1 MPLLLHCYSLLF
13 HYYSLLDITTAG
25 TNKYIAITAYYNIKI
40 PGAARDPAGLA
51 WPSPSPPPPSWR
63 TPARAGAAQGRSLP
77 GPGLPRAGPAF
88 VFASPAVLAHPGP
101 EPPGAR
107 PVRPGLDRLARPSGP
122 GRGARPLAAARSD
135 EDRDRIW
142 APRWEWVV
150 DQHLYRAE
158 YEQNQLQRDF
168 EAVPACVSP
177 TCPRKHVRGNM
188 IRRPFLIL
196 ASNLIQHVRPYGHC
210 GGDRSVD

>member
-63 TPARAGAAQGRSLP
+63 TPARAGAARGRSLP

-88 VFASPAVLAHPGP
+88 VRGQAGPG
-101 EPPGAR
+101 
-107 PVRPGLDRLARPSGP
+107 RPGLREGP
-122 GRGARPLAAARSD
+122 GRWRRREVTRGMQARQFS
-135 EDRDRIW
+135 I
-142 APRWEWVV
+142 
-150 DQHLYRAE
+150 
-158 YEQNQLQRDF
+158 
-168 EAVPACVSP
+168 
-177 TCPRKHVRGNM
+177 
-188 IRRPFLIL
+188 
-196 ASNLIQHVRPYGHC
+196 
-210 GGDRSVD
+210 